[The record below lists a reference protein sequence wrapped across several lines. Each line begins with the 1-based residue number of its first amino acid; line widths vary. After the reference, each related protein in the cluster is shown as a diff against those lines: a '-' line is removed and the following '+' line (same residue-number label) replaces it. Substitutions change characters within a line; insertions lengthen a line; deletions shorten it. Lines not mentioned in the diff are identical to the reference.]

1 MDKRPLISV
10 IVPVWNVEDYIRQAV
25 ESVLKQT
32 EPRFE
37 LLLIDDGSTDGSG
50 AIADEYAGKDPRV
63 KVFHTE
69 NRGVSAARNRG
80 MDEARGE
87 WLFFLDGDDW
97 LEENALETLLARSVG
112 MDLVAARH
120 ETEGTPFTGVMAPAV
135 FDMSRATPDMLA
147 ELRRSRLHMVV
158 WNRLYR
164 KSRVSLRFNEDMD
177 YSEDV
182 AFIAELIPGLE
193 KICCIPEV
201 TYHYRRRRGSAV
213 TRLNYSD
220 FENRRRAFRL
230 LYALYKDCP
239 SALAA
244 ESVFYAGGL
253 HLHLS
258 LLRKRL
264 SGSKPLWNAMAGE
277 WLRQCGEDRFMI
289 RTECFDEELL
299 RIWDL
304 SMAGDT
310 DALWDALADG
320 GALSAL

>member
-1 MDKRPLISV
+1 MNKRPLISV
-10 IVPVWNVEDYIRQAV
+10 IVPVWNVEDYIREAV

-50 AIADEYAGKDPRV
+50 AILDEYAVKDPRV

-97 LEENALETLLARSVG
+97 LEEDALETLLARSVG

-120 ETEGTPFTGVMAPAV
+120 ETDGTPFTGVTTPTV
-135 FDMSRATPDMLA
+135 FDMSRATPEMLA
-147 ELRRSRLHMVV
+147 ELRRSRLGMVV

-182 AFIAELIPGLE
+182 AFITELIPGLE

-264 SGSKPLWNAMAGE
+264 SGSRPLWNAMAGE
-277 WLRQCGEDRFMI
+277 WLRQCAEDRFMI
-289 RTECFDEELL
+289 RTECFDEELR

-310 DALWDALADG
+310 DALWYALADG